1 MSWAGHTVVRP
12 NPCPPGGA
20 VPGRRRSAWE
30 VWSLLTPGTVPSPTT
45 EHTGACTQGG
55 RPSALQGSQR
65 AKPPRGDQIQ
75 LSREKTRRGPSSP
88 ACGLCHGVQTPQP
101 RPCLTTAA
109 VPVES
114 VEGRAVNDVPWTDF
128 PEHRAA
134 GRDRDPRWGSVC
146 GHGCSQRGHGPW
158 NGGAVRAQTVPFTTV
173 ISRAQTMPGAQHTHV
188 P

>member
-1 MSWAGHTVVRP
+1 MVSRLP
-12 NPCPPGGA
+12 NH
-20 VPGRRRSAWE
+20 VPR
-30 VWSLLTPGTVPSPTT
+30 
-45 EHTGACTQGG
+45 
-55 RPSALQGSQR
+55 
-65 AKPPRGDQIQ
+65 
-75 LSREKTRRGPSSP
+75 
-88 ACGLCHGVQTPQP
+88 
-101 RPCLTTAA
+101 LTTAA

-146 GHGCSQRGHGPW
+146 GHGCGQRGHGPW